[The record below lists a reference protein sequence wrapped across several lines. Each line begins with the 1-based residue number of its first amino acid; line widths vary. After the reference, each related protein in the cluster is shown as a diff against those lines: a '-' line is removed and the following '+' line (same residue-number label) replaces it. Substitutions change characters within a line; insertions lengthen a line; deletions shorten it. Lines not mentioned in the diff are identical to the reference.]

1 MMDKERLQKTIVS
14 LNHIGNL
21 KNVENK
27 NSLIEVLSDECIN
40 HICEIC
46 FNVVNSE
53 FEIKRGDMKIIKK
66 IAPSIKKLAD
76 SDVNIQEKRK
86 LLRNP
91 QVGSGI
97 FTLIASVLPFLI
109 SLIRKK

>member
-1 MMDKERLQKTIVS
+1 MMDKERLEKTIVS

-46 FNVVNSE
+46 LNVVHSK
-53 FEIKRGDMKIIKK
+53 FEVKRGDVKIIKK

-76 SDVNIQEKRK
+76 PDASIQEKKK

-97 FTLIASVLPFLI
+97 FTLIASVLPALI
-109 SLIRKK
+109 SILASK